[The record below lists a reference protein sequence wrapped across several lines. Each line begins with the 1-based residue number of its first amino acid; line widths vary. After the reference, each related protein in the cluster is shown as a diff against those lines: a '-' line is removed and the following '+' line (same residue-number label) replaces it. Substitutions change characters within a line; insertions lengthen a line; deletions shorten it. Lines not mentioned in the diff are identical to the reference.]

1 MKILQF
7 AFDSREESDY
17 LPHNYTSNSIVYTG
31 THDNDTVR
39 GWYDVIPECD
49 KEFAKQYM
57 NNAATPEEDI
67 HWDFIRLAMASVS
80 DTCIIPLQDY
90 LGLGAEARINVP
102 STLGTNWKWRMG
114 KEDFTDE
121 IIEKIKDMT
130 KLYSRLAK

>member
-1 MKILQF
+1 MKHTPVTN
-7 AFDSREESDY
+7 AVKPV
-17 LPHNYTSNSIVYTG
+17 LP
-31 THDNDTVR
+31 
-39 GWYDVIPECD
+39 P
-49 KEFAKQYM
+49 
-57 NNAATPEEDI
+57 AATPEEDI